1 MRIACPSAHRPGPPP
16 WQTPASWVLLLLTL
30 GYAASA
36 EAHIRAGEAGGF
48 LSGLKHP
55 VSGLDHIVAMVSV
68 GLWGA
73 QLGRPAIWVLPV
85 TFPLVMAVG
94 GFLGL
99 VGIPVPGAEVG
110 IAASA
115 IVLGAMVLLEARPP
129 LAAAAVLVATFA
141 IFHGYAH
148 GVELPPGG
156 NGLLY
161 SLGFIM
167 ATGFLH
173 GCGIVLGLVHRWPWG
188 QVTLRT
194 AGGLVLATG
203 GVFLW
208 KTLV

>member
-1 MRIACPSAHRPGPPP
+1 LNRRNLAAQLARVAPLLP
-16 WQTPASWVLLLLTL
+16 LLLLVPEQ
-30 GYAASA
+30 ASA
-36 EAHIRAGEAGGF
+36 HIVPGEAIGF
-48 LSGLKHP
+48 FSGLKHP

-85 TFPLVMAVG
+85 TFPLVMAFG

-99 VGIPVPGAEVG
+99 AGVHLPGDEIG

-115 IVLGAMVLLEARPP
+115 ILLGAVVLLEARPP
-129 LAAAAVLVATFA
+129 LVFAAVLVGIFA

-148 GVELPPGG
+148 GAELPPGQ

-161 SLGFIM
+161 SLGFII

-173 GCGIVLGLVHRWPWG
+173 CCGIAIGLIHRWWWG
-188 QVTLRT
+188 QMALRAAGAMVTL
-194 AGGLVLATG
+194 TG
-203 GVFLW
+203 GIFLW
-208 KTLV
+208 QAVT